1 MAKTA
6 SRKSRKKIFRGSIS
20 RAVLVITF
28 VVAILLIVLI
38 ISSFNLKKKISEN
51 EARISNINSQIEEE
65 TKRTEEISKLQEYM
79 QSDEYLE
86 QTAKD
91 KLGFVKDGEII
102 FKEKQ

>member
-1 MAKTA
+1 MANTA
-6 SRKSRKKIFRGSIS
+6 VRKKRKKIFRGSIS

-38 ISSFNLKKKISEN
+38 ISSFNLRKKISEN

-86 QTAKD
+86 QTATD